1 MPCNFAQARECKAR
15 RATQKDNT
23 IPANCLVG
31 GFRLACVD
39 AGYDLAAANSIRIQ
53 AKAATQGHPWVVS
66 FFFRSVYFKTLS
78 IFSSSSSLLKGFCRK
93 ELAPR
98 ASL

>member
-53 AKAATQGHPWVVS
+53 AKAATQGRPWVVS
-66 FFFRSVYFKTLS
+66 FFFSQR
-78 IFSSSSSLLKGFCRK
+78 LLQDAFDFLKQFVPAERFLQEG
-93 ELAPR
+93 AR
-98 ASL
+98 AESF